1 MKNIKIDDAL
11 LNICPKIQL
20 GCIQYT
26 ADVEKGSKELWN
38 EISNHIKDIEKNM
51 TLDDIS
57 KEKNIS
63 DSRELYKRIGKDPYR
78 YRISSEA
85 LIRRI
90 LQGKGLYK
98 INNVVDA
105 NNLISII
112 SKLSVGSYDIDR
124 LGQELTFRI
133 GKKGESY
140 KGIGKDIINTEN
152 LPVFSDE
159 FGAYGSPTSDSE
171 KAMINSDSKNILTV
185 LIAFSDDANLEHY
198 MKKAVEILENY
209 VGAKNIDTYISKGDN
224 QKDEI
229 DTDIER

>member
-1 MKNIKIDDAL
+1 MKKIIINNKL

-26 ADVEKGSKELWN
+26 ANVEKGNKELWKK
-38 EISNHIKDIEKNM
+38 ISDTIKDIETNM

-57 KEKNIS
+57 KEKNIK
-63 DSRELYKRIGKDPYR
+63 DSRELYKKIGKDPYR
-78 YRISSEA
+78 YRVSSEA

-98 INNVVDA
+98 INNVVDT

-112 SKLSVGSYDIDR
+112 SKLSVGSYDVDR

-140 KGIGKDIINTEN
+140 KGIGKDIINIEN

-171 KAMINSDSKNILTV
+171 KAMINNDSKNILTV
-185 LIAFSDDANLEHY
+185 LIAFSDEANLENH
-198 MKKAVEILENY
+198 MKKGVEMLERY
-209 VGAKNIDTYISKGDN
+209 VGAKNIGTYISKGVKRKED
-224 QKDEI
+224 I
-229 DTDIER
+229 DMEC

>member
-1 MKNIKIDDAL
+1 MKSIKIDNDL
-11 LNICPKIQL
+11 LNICPTIQL

-26 ADVEKGSKELWN
+26 ADVEKGNKELWK
-38 EISNHIKDIEKNM
+38 EISNAIKDIEMNM

-57 KEKNIS
+57 KEKNIN
-63 DSRELYKRIGKDPYR
+63 DSRTLYKKIGKDPHR

-124 LGQELTFRI
+124 LGEELTFRI

-171 KAMINSDSKNILTV
+171 KAMINNDSKNILTV

-198 MKKAVEILENY
+198 MERAVEILEEY
-209 VGAKNIDTYISKGDN
+209 VGAKNIDTYISKGEK
-224 QKDEI
+224 QKDDI
-229 DTDIER
+229 DFER